1 MKTLTTS
8 IFSVFFCLSS
18 LCLFADANITDSNT
32 GITFP
37 SEVSFKSNGKDYKL
51 QATGVSTRRKFFVK
65 VYSVASYLQDAAQA
79 KGGDKFEQI
88 MQPDKAKQLTLKWVH
103 EASVGK
109 IQEGYHESFRSALPE
124 DQYAQQKNDIEK
136 YISFFNVDV
145 KVGDEQVI
153 RWLPG
158 GVVEVL
164 FNGKS
169 AGTLTNPEF
178 AKTLWSIW
186 FGPNSVVK
194 RDELVSLMK

>member
-1 MKTLTTS
+1 MKSLTTS

-32 GITFP
+32 GLTFP
-37 SEVSFKSNGKDYKL
+37 SEVSIKSGGKDYKL

-79 KGGDKFEQI
+79 TGDKFEQI
-88 MQPDKAKQLTLKWVH
+88 MQPNKAKQLTIKWVH
-103 EASVGK
+103 EASTGK
-109 IQEGYHESFRSALPE
+109 IQDGYNESFRSALP
-124 DQYAQQKNDIEK
+124 DAQYAPLKADIDK
-136 YISFFNVDV
+136 YVSFFNVDV
-145 KVGDEQVI
+145 KVGDEQII

-164 FNGKS
+164 FNGKP

-178 AKTLWSIW
+178 AKALWSIW
-186 FGPNSVVK
+186 FGPTSVVK